1 MGWRRWKDFLS
12 SLCLARRQLLPK
24 HLLESSVPLFWQWLL
39 FWALYFAFYFV
50 SHRVIC
56 LPASCCAPSSFP
68 ILPHM
73 LIALLQSESQ
83 TVQGSLSH
91 DCHKFATDSFPLL
104 LPGKHLLV
112 AWQLFT
118 PLLIYKLKYI
128 HSSASTGLILSK
140 IHCSFNVLLRA
151 IEIKVCWENMWWP
164 WQCS

>member
-1 MGWRRWKDFLS
+1 M
-12 SLCLARRQLLPK
+12 
-24 HLLESSVPLFWQWLL
+24 
-39 FWALYFAFYFV
+39 FAFYFV

-128 HSSASTGLILSK
+128 HSSASTGLKFTAHSTCCYEQLKLKFAEKICDGLDNAHSSGLPLPKVSVAPPTLS
-140 IHCSFNVLLRA
+140 IIQNPIWA
-151 IEIKVCWENMWWP
+151 P
-164 WQCS
+164 